1 MSPCRC
7 GCSGSRRGIPGS
19 RISINIMHGIETTRD
34 FQVGLSR
41 AWHGLTE
48 VVEVVTADNF
58 PRIERAPLTYT
69 VGEQLREWPGMTVPI
84 SLDDGLPVGTV
95 SGESYTLF
103 TPREAMAFL
112 AEVLAGTGH
121 KVESL
126 GMVFNRAHWFVT
138 FSLDELAGIAPDGE
152 AFKLSASGG
161 LDKSQSPR
169 INLTHTVQVCH
180 NTVMLTRSGRA
191 LFGSKLTK
199 GFSSRLEASRDAL
212 GETVGMARIWNE
224 TLRTLER
231 TKASADEARAVYASD
246 LVENGADLRSAR
258 SSNLLDELVVG
269 FQRGRGNS
277 GATRYDT
284 LNGVHRG
291 VRFWSRG
298 FLVQARFIQAVG
310 VERVRGQR
318 PAQGVL
324 RGWYRGTRMG
334 SHGPDRKRRTGG
346 RTAQHRDGRMILILL
361 VLVLLFY
368 SLSD

>member
-1 MSPCRC
+1 MSLPV
-7 GCSGSRRGIPGS
+7 GVSTGPPGVPGS
-19 RISINIMHGIETTRD
+19 RFRFKVMHGIETTRD

-41 AWHGLTE
+41 AWHNLTE
-48 VVEVVTADNF
+48 VVEVVTADHF

-103 TPREAMAFL
+103 TPREAMSFL
-112 AEVLAGTGH
+112 GEVLAGTGH

-180 NTVMLTRSGRA
+180 NTVMLTRAGRA

-199 GFSSRLEASRDAL
+199 GFTSRLEASRDAL
-212 GETVGMARIWNE
+212 GQTVGMARIFNE
-224 TLRTLER
+224 TLRGLER
-231 TKASADEARAVYASD
+231 TKTTVDEVRSVYAAD
-246 LVENGADLRSAR
+246 LAENGADLRSAR
-258 SSNLLDELVVG
+258 SSNLLDELLVG

-277 GATRYDT
+277 GATRFDA
-284 LNGVHRG
+284 LNGYTEVFGSGLVGSSSKRDS
-291 VRFWSRG
+291 FSRWQSSEYG
-298 FLVQARFIQAVG
+298 GNAQRKETFAAGIVGLGWDRMVQTGNAALADARRNTVTVA
-310 VERVRGQR
+310 
-318 PAQGVL
+318 
-324 RGWYRGTRMG
+324 
-334 SHGPDRKRRTGG
+334 
-346 RTAQHRDGRMILILL
+346 
-361 VLVLLFY
+361 
-368 SLSD
+368 

>member
-1 MSPCRC
+1 
-7 GCSGSRRGIPGS
+7 
-19 RISINIMHGIETTRD
+19 MHGIETSRD

-48 VVEVVTADNF
+48 VVEVVTADHF

-84 SLDDGLPVGTV
+84 SLDDGLPVGTA

-126 GMVFNRAHWFVT
+126 GMIFDRSRWFVT
-138 FSLDELAGIAPDGE
+138 FSLDELAGVAPDGE

-169 INLTHTVQVCH
+169 INLTHTVQVCN
-180 NTVMLTRSGRA
+180 NTVQLTRSGRA

-199 GFSSRLEASRDAL
+199 GFNSRLDASRDAL

-224 TLRTLER
+224 TLRGLER
-231 TKASADEARAVYASD
+231 TKATVDEARAVYAAD
-246 LVENGADLRSAR
+246 LAENGADLKSAR
-258 SSNLLDELVVG
+258 SSNLLDELLVG

-277 GATRYDT
+277 GATRYDA
-284 LNGVHRG
+284 LNGYTEVFG
-291 VRFWSRG
+291 SG
-298 FLVQARFIQAVG
+298 LV
-310 VERVRGQR
+310 
-318 PAQGVL
+318 
-324 RGWYRGTRMG
+324 G
-334 SHGPDRKRRTGG
+334 SASKRDSFKRWESSEYGGNADRKAAFADGIAGLGWDRMVQTGNDALADARRNTV
-346 RTAQHRDGRMILILL
+346 TVA
-361 VLVLLFY
+361 
-368 SLSD
+368 

>member
-1 MSPCRC
+1 
-7 GCSGSRRGIPGS
+7 
-19 RISINIMHGIETTRD
+19 MHGIQTSRD

-48 VVEVVTADNF
+48 VVEVITAEHF

-112 AEVLAGTGH
+112 GEVLAGTGH
-121 KVESL
+121 KAESL
-126 GMVFNRAHWFVT
+126 GMIFDRSRWFLT
-138 FSLDELAGIAPDGE
+138 FSLDELAGVAPDGE

-169 INLTHTVQVCH
+169 INLTHTVQVCN
-180 NTVMLTRSGRA
+180 NTVQLTRSGRA

-199 GFSSRLEASRDAL
+199 GFNSRLDASRDAL

-224 TLRTLER
+224 TLRALER
-231 TKASADEARAVYASD
+231 TKATVDEARAVYASD
-246 LVENGADLRSAR
+246 LAENGADLRSAR
-258 SSNLLDELVVG
+258 SSNLLDELLVG

-284 LNGVHRG
+284 LNGYTEVFG
-291 VRFWSRG
+291 SG
-298 FLVQARFIQAVG
+298 LV
-310 VERVRGQR
+310 
-318 PAQGVL
+318 
-324 RGWYRGTRMG
+324 G
-334 SHGPDRKRRTGG
+334 SSSKRDSFKRWESSEWGGNADRKSAFADGIAGLGWDRMVQVGNDALADARRNAVTV
-346 RTAQHRDGRMILILL
+346 A
-361 VLVLLFY
+361 
-368 SLSD
+368 